1 MVHRIVIVGAG
12 FGGLQAA
19 KELAGVD
26 AEITVIDRRNHH
38 VFQPLL
44 YQVATA
50 GLNPSDIAQPIRS
63 ILRSQ
68 DNVRVMLGEVVA
80 VGADTVTLA
89 DGSELAFDHLIL
101 AAGARHAY
109 FGNDAWEAQA
119 PGLKSIEDALEIRRR
134 VLGAFERAERGDD
147 PHRRT
152 ADLTFVV
159 VGAGPT
165 GVEMAGAIAEIAT
178 RTLAKDFR
186 RIDPTTARVILV
198 EGLDRVLASFDPGLS
213 TRAERHLH
221 DLGVTVA
228 TGSRVTE
235 VDADGVMIS
244 GPEGER
250 RVEASTVVWAAGVA
264 ASPLGAHVGAE
275 LDRSGRVVV
284 DGSLAVPDRPNVFV
298 IGDMAA
304 ASSGGEPVPGVAPAA
319 TQGAKL
325 VAEAIKADLAGRP
338 RPRFRYRDKGSLAT
352 IGRSAAV
359 AEFGRLRFAGFP
371 AWVLW
376 WAVHIALLIGFRS
389 RLLVLFGWGWSW
401 LTFRRGARLITRPW
415 RPAVAVSTTEPT
427 RLPSA
432 TPPVEPGPEL

>member
-12 FGGLQAA
+12 FGGLKAA
-19 KELAGVD
+19 KSLADVD

-68 DNVRVMLGEVVA
+68 DNVRVMLGEVAA
-80 VGADTVTLA
+80 VGHDVVTLA
-89 DGSELAFDHLIL
+89 DGTELPFDHLIL

-109 FGNDAWEAQA
+109 FGNDAWEARA

-147 PHRRT
+147 PDRRT

-198 EGLDRVLASFDPGLS
+198 EGLDRVLASFDPTLS
-213 TRAERHLH
+213 AKAERHLH

-235 VDADGVMIS
+235 VDAEGVTIS
-244 GPEGER
+244 GPDGER
-250 RVEASTVVWAAGVA
+250 RVDASTVVWAAGVA
-264 ASPLGAHVGAE
+264 ASPLGADLGAE

-304 ASSGGEPVPGVAPAA
+304 AISDGEPVPGVAPAA
-319 TQGAKL
+319 TQGAEL
-325 VAEAIKADLAGRP
+325 VADVIKADLAGRP
-338 RPRFRYRDKGSLAT
+338 RPAFRYRDKGSLAT

-401 LTFRRGARLITRPW
+401 LTFRRGARLITRAW
-415 RPAVAVSTTEPT
+415 RPAVPESTPEPP
-427 RLPSA
+427 RPA
-432 TPPVEPGPEL
+432 MEA